1 MLNATRAILRFQAG
15 VRRGDHL
22 ARGQT
27 TAEPPQA
34 GLDFALAATV
44 FADPFA
50 VTVTVFDRVE
60 VQEERWHTIG
70 TLFTG
75 GTFKVV
81 VVVHIFPGGD
91 EVEWVHIISMRPA
104 DAGERRRYE

>member
-1 MLNATRAILRFQAG
+1 MEITWREDKRRRNLRK
-15 VRRGDHL
+15 H
-22 ARGQT
+22 
-27 TAEPPQA
+27 

-50 VTVTVFDRVE
+50 VTVFDRVE
-60 VQEERWHTIG
+60 AQEERWHTIG

-81 VVVHIFPGGD
+81 VVVHIFPAGD
-91 EVEWVHIISMRPA
+91 EVEWLHIISMRPA
-104 DAGERRRYE
+104 DAGERRRYEQISHR